1 MTCVGPHC
9 LLVTMA
15 QIRSIC
21 VYCGS
26 QPGNDPQFGTAARA
40 LGQSIAANGIRLV
53 YGGGTHGLMG
63 TVAEAVLADN
73 GLVTGIIPEFL
84 QSREAGNGKDLA
96 FDEHI
101 VTKDMHERKHAMF
114 QKSGAFVALPGGI
127 GTLEEIIEI
136 MTWSQLGRHR
146 RPMVLANLA
155 GFWDPLLDLLN
166 HMSNAGFLHTA
177 HLARPLVATNVEEI
191 VPMIMAEW
199 DEGVASAGDR
209 HVIDRM

>member
-1 MTCVGPHC
+1 MTE
-9 LLVTMA
+9 
-15 QIRSIC
+15 IRSIC

-26 QPGNDPQFGTAARA
+26 QPGNDPQFDNAARV
-40 LGQSIAANGIRLV
+40 LGQSIAANDIRLV
-53 YGGGTHGLMG
+53 YGGGTQGLMG
-63 TVAEAVLADN
+63 TVAEAVIGGK

-84 QSREAGNGKDLA
+84 QSREAGNGKKLT

-114 QKSGAFVALPGGI
+114 EKSGAFVALPGGI

-146 RPMVLANLA
+146 RPMVLANMA
-155 GFWDPLLDLLN
+155 GFWNPLLDLLN
-166 HMSNAGFLHTA
+166 HMAHAGFLHTA
-177 HLARPLVATNVEEI
+177 HLARPLVATNVEQI

-199 DEGVASAGDR
+199 EKGDVGAGDQA
-209 HVIDRM
+209 VIDRM